1 MINTNCF
8 TIEGKYTL
16 IFRREPLFSGV
27 GEWIVFDPEGLEFY
41 GMNTIAAEFFFLI
54 SQGKSDAE
62 SYDMFKNKYSITFE
76 QYNKFKKTLIES
88 SPFYESIIIN
98 NILNNLYN
106 NEVKNEQRD
115 KQKLK

>member
-1 MINTNCF
+1 MLNLMIC
-8 TIEGKYTL
+8 
-16 IFRREPLFSGV
+16 S
-27 GEWIVFDPEGLEFY
+27 
-41 GMNTIAAEFFFLI
+41 
-54 SQGKSDAE
+54 
-62 SYDMFKNKYSITFE
+62 KNKYSITFE